1 MALQVTEEARAAI
14 AAHGERGYPN
24 EICGLLLGKDADG
37 QRTIRAL
44 VPIEN
49 SFEADE
55 QYHRFLITPEAM
67 FQAEKEARRQ
77 RLDVLGVYHSHP
89 NEAARPSAY
98 DRDHAAWTAW
108 SYIIVSVRAG
118 GAAEMRAWTLRD
130 DRSGFDEDELL
141 VVSH

>member
-1 MALQVTEEARAAI
+1 MALHITEEVRAAI

-24 EICGLLLGKDADG
+24 EICGLLLGNEAEG

-49 SFEADE
+49 SFEAGE

-67 FQAEKEARRQ
+67 FKADKEARRQ

-108 SYIIVSVRAG
+108 SYIIVSVQQT

-130 DRSGFDEDELL
+130 DRSQFDETELE
-141 VVSH
+141 VVTH